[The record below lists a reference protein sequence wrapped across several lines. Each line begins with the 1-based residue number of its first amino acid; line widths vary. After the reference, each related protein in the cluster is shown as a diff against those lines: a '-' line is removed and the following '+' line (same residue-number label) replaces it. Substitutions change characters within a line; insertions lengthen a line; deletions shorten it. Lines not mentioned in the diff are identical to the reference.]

1 LAVDKIFELIH
12 NDVKSMGK
20 KTTVIIPDNVYEA
33 LSKYVAKESDRLH
46 PYKQSSIIVNALKE
60 YLKNRHI
67 EIDDETDET
76 KEVYDL
82 LAKGT
87 ELIMTDKY
95 DDALKA
101 LDKATEID
109 PMNAEAWYWK
119 GRALGGMAKYD
130 DATRAFDIVIDNF
143 PQSTD
148 AWYWK
153 GRVLAGMTKYD
164 DALKALDKAT
174 EIDPMNA
181 EAWLWKGKALSA
193 LGKTTEADAAYTEA
207 KELLVYEK

>member
-1 LAVDKIFELIH
+1 MSKR
-12 NDVKSMGK
+12 
-20 KTTVIIPDNVYEA
+20 TTVIIPDNVYEA
-33 LSKYVAKESDRLH
+33 LRKYMAKEPDRLH
-46 PYKQSSIIVNALKE
+46 PHKQSSVIVNALKE

-76 KEVYDL
+76 KEVHDL
-82 LAKGT
+82 LSKGT

-109 PMNAEAWYWK
+109 PMNA
-119 GRALGGMAKYD
+119 D
-130 DATRAFDIVIDNF
+130 
-143 PQSTD
+143 
-148 AWYWK
+148 
-153 GRVLAGMTKYD
+153 
-164 DALKALDKAT
+164 
-174 EIDPMNA
+174 
-181 EAWLWKGKALSA
+181 AWLWKGKALSA